1 MKRGRP
7 FEPGNKFGR
16 GRPRG
21 SRNKR
26 TLIAQQLLD
35 EHAEPIV
42 RKAMIL
48 ALQGDSR
55 LLQSLLSYIL
65 PRRKDAPLKTAKLRT
80 ATTEELSESFEQIL
94 KKVSSGEITLSQARE
109 LVVLMEARRDMVKTE
124 EFDKRL
130 RVVEKIAA

>member
-7 FEPGNKFGR
+7 FEPGNKLGR

-35 EHAEPIV
+35 EHAEPIL

-65 PRRKDAPLKTAKLRT
+65 PRRKDAPLKTAMLRT

-94 KKVSSGEITLSQARE
+94 KKVCSGEITLSQARE
-109 LVVLMEARRDMVKTE
+109 LVILMEARRDMVRTE
-124 EFDKRL
+124 EFDTRL

>member
-65 PRRKDAPLKTAKLRT
+65 PRRKDAPLKTAMLRT